1 MARTRLSTPS
11 RPSRSRT
18 LKLLGIASVV
28 GVAASG
34 AVAARAERQ
43 RRAYT
48 PDQVRDRLRER
59 HAETLDHGGPVEGAP
74 D

>member
-1 MARTRLSTPS
+1 MSTREPT
-11 RPSRSRT
+11 RHRRT
-18 LKLLGIASVV
+18 LLWKLLGIASVV

-34 AVAARAERQ
+34 AAVARAERE

-48 PDQVRDRLRER
+48 PEQVRDRLRER
-59 HAETLDHGGPVEGAP
+59 HAETVDHEGPVTGAP